1 MSENPYSGELRNY
14 DVPTHKKPKMKL
26 LALIL
31 SILYLFFICLP
42 TFLFIYVGID
52 LIFFIR
58 DIYKYIKKTIKN
70 AKAKFE
76 PKPTQG
82 LP

>member
-1 MSENPYSGELRNY
+1 MSGNPYSGELKNY
-14 DVPTHKKPKMKL
+14 DVPPYKQPKMKL
-26 LALIL
+26 LAFIL
-31 SILYLFFICLP
+31 SILYLIFICLP
-42 TFLFIYVGID
+42 VFIFVNI
-52 LIFFIR
+52 LIEVVFNSR
-58 DIYKYIKKTIKN
+58 EIYRFVKKTIKY

>member
-14 DVPTHKKPKMKL
+14 DVPPNKKPKMKL

-42 TFLFIYVGID
+42 VFLFVHVGID

-58 DIYKYIKKTIKN
+58 DIYKFIKKTIKN